1 MPNLWWDTWR
11 GLEDFKNN
19 QSTCRVIEETIH
31 CSLCQ
36 RALVQTWL
44 VFPYWWVVRGLQ
56 RQDIWKIVID
66 EKSKDE
72 YSWAFLTCLM
82 LLLIWWYE
90 KLCPLLFQ
98 NSELNVPENHQNV
111 RENQITVSHL
121 SIFWEW
127 GFEENV
133 KNRKCIN
140 YCKFNQKTLNTW
152 KWSTRKNS
160 NTCNVEQGKKIETS
174 FG

>member
-1 MPNLWWDTWR
+1 MS
-11 GLEDFKNN
+11 E
-19 QSTCRVIEETIH
+19 STCTIMIG
-31 CSLCQ
+31 SSILMSG
-36 RALVQTWL
+36 AWL
-44 VFPYWWVVRGLQ
+44 AKARLLKTCDWW
-56 RQDIWKIVID
+56 
-66 EKSKDE
+66 KSKDE
-72 YSWAFLTCLM
+72 YSWAFLTCIM
-82 LLLIWWYE
+82 LLLIWGYE